1 MKTQNEI
8 RVVIA
13 DDHKM
18 MLDGLRH
25 ILSKEKDMVLVGEA
39 LNGNEVMSIL
49 SHNKVDV
56 IVLDIGM
63 PEMDGYD
70 TVLNVKKR
78 YPDTKLII
86 LSFYKDEKHIGKLL
100 KAGVSGYIIKDRG
113 SEELVKAIRSVI
125 EGKEYFDSEVM
136 QVSLKAFQNKNAGPE
151 KVIKFSPREIDVLNL
166 LAEGL
171 TSKEMGKRL
180 HISES
185 TVETYRKNLLEKLGL
200 ANSKLLL
207 KYAIE
212 KGYGNSRLG

>member
-125 EGKEYFDSEVM
+125 EGKEYFDAEVM